1 MKLPLSLAFVFEL
14 VLELFLLLVLVLE
27 LILELFLPLE
37 LVPEILV
44 ALGLVQELVLTWTLN
59 SGAGARASAA
69 AGSSSELGVASNS
82 AISLELVLA
91 LDEPCLSFLLCTV
104 GGAMA
109 SLFPGMGMLPLSV
122 FRLTQMMQHCLHAGY
137 RAAARS
143 CGCRL
148 PRQSVCGC
156 MWQSGPGGG

>member
-104 GGAMA
+104 GGY
-109 SLFPGMGMLPLSV
+109 GV
-122 FRLTQMMQHCLHAGY
+122 
-137 RAAARS
+137 
-143 CGCRL
+143 RL
-148 PRQSVCGC
+148 PRDGYVAIVCVQAHADDAALPTC
-156 MWQSGPGGG
+156 WL